1 MILSPPE
8 RPASMT
14 RRHLLS
20 GAAGTL
26 IAGSAGA
33 ATAADTTIK
42 IGVLTDM
49 SGPYKDL
56 GGPNVVTCVRQA
68 VLDFNASNRPIN
80 VDVLFADH
88 QNKPDVGSSIARQ
101 WLDRDGVDCI
111 ADINNSAV
119 AIALTGI
126 TRERD
131 KVQLNTGAGSSDI
144 IGKYC
149 TPNLVHWTF
158 DSWQITH
165 ATCVPMVERGGKTWF
180 FITADYTFG
189 HSTERDA
196 TGFITKAGG
205 KVIGSAL
212 YPFPE
217 TSDFSSMIVQAQSSG
232 AQVLGLATSGSDNI
246 NVIKQA
252 AEFGLSQRGMQIAG
266 LGMYINDVHAL
277 GLETSQ
283 GLVLSEMFYW
293 DHNDRTRAF
302 SARVQPKMNGVV
314 PNHEQAGGYSGVFNY
329 LRAVNELGVA
339 KAKQS
344 GRAVIEVLKRM
355 ALDDDAL
362 GPGTLRA
369 DGQALHP
376 AYLHQVKSASES
388 KGPWDY
394 YKLLATVPS
403 DQAFR
408 PMSEEECKLGKS

>member
-1 MILSPPE
+1 MGGPLSYD
-8 RPASMT
+8 RMSLS
-14 RRHLLS
+14 RRGLLVGT
-20 GAAGTL
+20 GATM
-26 IAGSAGA
+26 IAGSSHAQ
-33 ATAADTTIK
+33 TTTKETIK

-56 GGPNVVTCVRQA
+56 GGPNVVTCIKQA
-68 VLDFNASNRPIN
+68 VQDFEAINRNIP
-80 VDVLFADH
+80 VEVVFADH
-88 QNKPDVGSSIARQ
+88 QNKPDVGVAIARQ

-119 AIALTGI
+119 AIALASLTH
-126 TRERD
+126 ERD

-165 ATCVPMVERGGKTWF
+165 ATCIPMVQRGGRSWF

-196 TGFITKAGG
+196 TEFIVKAGG
-205 KVIGSAL
+205 KVVGSAP

-217 TSDFSSMIVQAQSSG
+217 TTDFSSMIIQAQSSG
-232 AQVLGLATSGSDNI
+232 AQVLGLATSGADNI

-252 AEFGLSQRGMQIAG
+252 AEFGLIKGGMNIAG

-277 GLETSQ
+277 GMEAAQ

-302 SARVQPKMNGVV
+302 TSRVQPKMNGVV
-314 PNHEQAGGYSGVFNY
+314 PNHEQAGGYSGTFNY
-329 LRAVNELGVA
+329 LKAVNELGVPAA
-339 KAKQS
+339 KKS
-344 GRAVIEVLKRM
+344 GRAVIELLKRM
-355 ALDDDAL
+355 DLDDDAL
-362 GPGTLRA
+362 GQGKLRV

-376 AYLHQVKSASES
+376 AYLHQVKPPSES

-394 YKLLATVPS
+394 YTLVATVPM
-403 DQAFR
+403 DEAFR
-408 PMSEEECKLGKS
+408 PLSEEACRLGKG

>member
-1 MILSPPE
+1 MYQSPHE
-8 RPASMT
+8 RAMSVP
-14 RRHLLS
+14 RRSLM
-20 GAAGTL
+20 GG
-26 IAGSAGA
+26 AGA
-33 ATAADTTIK
+33 ALVARHVRAQAADNTIR

-56 GGPNVVTCVRQA
+56 GGPNVITCIKQA
-68 VLDFNASNRPIN
+68 VQDFDAANRNIN
-80 VDVLFADH
+80 VEVVFADH
-88 QNKPDVGSSIARQ
+88 QNKPDVGASIARQ

-119 AIALTGI
+119 AIALTSI

-131 KVQLNTGAGSSDI
+131 KIQLNTGAGSSDI

-165 ATCVPMVERGGKTWF
+165 ATCMPMVERGGKTWF
-180 FITADYTFG
+180 FITANYAFG

-196 TGFITKAGG
+196 TAFIVGAGG
-205 KVIGSAL
+205 KVIGSAV

-217 TSDFSSMIVQAQSSG
+217 TADFSSMIVQAQSSG
-232 AQVLGLATSGSDNI
+232 AQVLGLATSGADNI

-252 AEFGLSQRGMQIAG
+252 AEFGLTQKGMRIAG
-266 LGMYINDVHAL
+266 LGMYINDVRAL
-277 GLETSQ
+277 GMETSQ
-283 GLVLSEMFYW
+283 GLVISEMFYW
-293 DHNDRTRAF
+293 NHNDRTRAF
-302 SARVQPKMNGVV
+302 SARVQPKMAGVV

-329 LRAVNELGVA
+329 LRAVSELGVA
-339 KAKQS
+339 NAKKS
-344 GRAVIEVLKRM
+344 GRAVIELLKRM
-355 ALDDDAL
+355 DLDDDAL
-362 GPGTLRA
+362 GPGKLRV

-376 AYLHQVKSASES
+376 AYLHQVKAPSES

-394 YKLLATVPS
+394 YNLLATVPA

-408 PMSEEECKLGKS
+408 PMSDEECALGKG